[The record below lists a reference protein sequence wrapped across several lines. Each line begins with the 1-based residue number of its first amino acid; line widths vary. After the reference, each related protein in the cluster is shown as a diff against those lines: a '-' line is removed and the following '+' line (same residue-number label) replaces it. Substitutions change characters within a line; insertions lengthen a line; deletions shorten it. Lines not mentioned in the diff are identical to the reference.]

1 MTKDEY
7 KTQMRE
13 YRVALAIYYAQ
24 WFCAIVLC
32 VSLLGLIIDVTWEVL
47 G

>member
-1 MTKDEY
+1 MADY

-13 YRVALAIYYAQ
+13 YHRDLVIYYAQ

-32 VSLLGLIIDVTWEVL
+32 VSLLGLIVNVTW
-47 G
+47 GIWNG